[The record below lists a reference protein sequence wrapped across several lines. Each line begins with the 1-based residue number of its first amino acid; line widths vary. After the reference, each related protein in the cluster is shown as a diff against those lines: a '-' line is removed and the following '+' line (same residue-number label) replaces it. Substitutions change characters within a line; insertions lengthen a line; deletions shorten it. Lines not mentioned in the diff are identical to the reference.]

1 MSRQGLTRRGP
12 AAAAPRIARW
22 GALLTLCAVAAGCA
36 ALRGPRAGVPPEYG
50 AVRVYVQPFPQ
61 EAERL
66 RFDVEQVWAEREDGS
81 TVALSVELRQIE
93 PEAVHRQRLLAADS
107 GPPGAYRAVLFRV
120 GRATLRTEEGDT
132 ALLVPEA
139 PARLDQP
146 FMVSRDRPAL
156 LLLTFQYRESI
167 RGGIQFAPSFS
178 PYVPIRPTTGLLG
191 YVACPESRELTV
203 FDKKSA
209 QVVDLL
215 AVGDSPSA
223 LAADPLKRRVYVAVA
238 GQDAV
243 DVIDMAAGEVL
254 RRIPL
259 NLGDAPRELHLAQE
273 GRMLLV
279 VNEGSDTVSFVDVE
293 SATEVARVNVGD
305 GPSSLV
311 IDRTG
316 RKAVV
321 LNTLAS
327 TASVLDLPSRSVAAT
342 FGTDAGPFAGQFN
355 RRGDVL
361 YVAHTGSPYLLVV
374 DLPSLKVLK
383 RVLVGVGVTAL
394 KTDPKTDLLYVSRS
408 GEAFV
413 SAYEPLSLTASDV
426 LPVRGA
432 AAHLAID
439 GEENALYLAQ
449 PEQRTVSVVNLN
461 RRKVVSE
468 IDVGAPPAWVT
479 VMGER

>member
-1 MSRQGLTRRGP
+1 M
-12 AAAAPRIARW
+12 
-22 GALLTLCAVAAGCA
+22 LLTLCAVAAGCA

-50 AVRVYVQPFPQ
+50 AVRVYLQPFPQ

-66 RFDVEQVWAEREDGS
+66 RFEVTEVWAEREDGS
-81 TVALSVELRQIE
+81 TVALSVELRQVE
-93 PEAVHRQRLLAADS
+93 LGAVHRQRLLAADS
-107 GPPGAYRAVLFRV
+107 VPPGSYRALLFRV
-120 GRATLRTEEGDT
+120 DKATVRTEEGDT

-139 PARLDQP
+139 PARLDHP
-146 FMVSRDRPAL
+146 FTVGRDRPAL

-178 PYVPIRPTTGLLG
+178 PYLPIRPTSGLLG
-191 YVACPESRELTV
+191 FVACPESRELTV
-203 FDKKSA
+203 FDKKAA
-209 QVVDLL
+209 QVVDLI
-215 AVGDSPSA
+215 AVGDGPNA
-223 LAADPLKRRVYVAVA
+223 LAVDPVKRRVYVAVT
-238 GQDAV
+238 GHDAV

-259 NLGDAPRELHLAQE
+259 NLGDAPRELYLAQE

-279 VNEGSDTVSFVDVE
+279 VNQGSDTVSFVDVE
-293 SATEVARVNVGD
+293 SATEVSRVNVGD

-311 IDRTG
+311 MDRTG

-321 LNTLAS
+321 FNTLAS

-342 FGTDAGPFAGQFN
+342 LGTDAGPFAGQFN
-355 RRGDVL
+355 RRGDLL
-361 YVAHTGSPYLLVV
+361 YVAHTESPYLLVV
-374 DLPSLKVLK
+374 DLPSQKVLR
-383 RVLVGVGVTAL
+383 RVLVGAGVTAL
-394 KTDPKTDLLYVSRS
+394 KTDSKTDLLYVSRS

-413 SAYEPLSLTASDV
+413 SVYEPLSLTASDV
-426 LPVRGA
+426 LPVGGA
-432 AAHLAID
+432 AAHLTID

-449 PEQRTVSVVNLN
+449 PERRTVSVLNLN
-461 RRKVVSE
+461 MRKVVSE